1 MSAWSAIR
9 SRRGSTTISLV
20 PRRLACLKNDD
31 ATGWLA
37 VVLVPARIATSAL
50 TTSPYVVETAPEP
63 TPSNSAATLDAWHRR
78 VQWSTLLVPKPARI
92 SFWNRYASSLEHFAD
107 PKPAIARGPCSP
119 WIAFNRD
126 AA

>member
-9 SRRGSTTISLV
+9 SRRGSTTIIFV
-20 PRRLACLKNDD
+20 PRRLACLKNDE

-50 TTSPYVVETAPEP
+50 TMSPYVVDTAAEP

-92 SFWNRYASSLEHFAD
+92 SFWKRYASSLEHFAE
-107 PKPAIARGPCSP
+107 PKPAIAPGP
-119 WIAFNRD
+119 F
-126 AA
+126 